1 MGEMIKLSVDGRD
14 MEVESGTT
22 LLDVAAMVQKDYDSP
37 ILLAQYNSR
46 LAELF
51 RKVIEPG
58 TVRFLTL
65 TDDNARKAYRRS
77 LVFLMQRAIDLVCGG
92 ELMDVRVMFS
102 VGEGYF
108 CLPPVDEQGRQHPVT
123 EEFLADLKQ
132 KMNELVDRN
141 LPIRKRIMKTFAA
154 AKMFHDEGQYD
165 KERLLCY
172 RNSSN
177 INIYELDGIHD
188 YFYGYMVPS
197 TGVLTEFDILPY
209 QDGFILQFTRKGQKE
224 LVPYREYPKLFG
236 TLKHATDWS
245 DTMGIATVGA
255 LNDAI
260 AGGRSRELILLQE
273 ALMEERIGAL
283 ARDIIASGDRKFVMI
298 AGPSSSGKTT
308 FSHRLSTQLL
318 ARGHHT
324 HPIPLDMYYKNRDEM
339 PLDEFG
345 KKDFEALEGLDI
357 ERFNEDMTRL
367 LKGEEVELP
376 IFNFTTGK
384 RELHGKRLQIKQG
397 DLLVIEGIHGLNDKL
412 SYSLPAESKFKI
424 YISAL
429 TQLAIDE
436 HNPLSTTD
444 GRLIRRIV
452 RDARTRGTKARGTI
466 AMWQSV
472 RRGEERNIFP
482 FQEEAD
488 VMFNSAL
495 IYEMSVLKLYAE
507 PLLYA
512 IRPDSEEYVEAK
524 RLCKLFSYFLPMPT
538 ELIAQNSL
546 LREFIG
552 GSCYHV

>member
-1 MGEMIKLSVDGRD
+1 MQKMITLSVDGRN
-14 MEVESGTT
+14 MEVPEGTT
-22 LLDVAAMVQKDYDSP
+22 LLELAEQVKSNYDGA

-51 RKVIEPG
+51 RTITEPG
-58 TVRFLTL
+58 SVKFFTL
-65 TDDNARKAYRRS
+65 RDDNARKAYRRS
-77 LVFLMQRAIDLVCGG
+77 LVFLMQRAIDLVYEGQW
-92 ELMDVRVMFS
+92 MDVRVLFS

-108 CLPPVDEQGRQHPVT
+108 CLPPVDAEGKPYPVT
-123 EEFLADLKQ
+123 EEFLEKVKN
-132 KMNELVDRN
+132 KMNELVAQN
-141 LPIRKRIMKTFAA
+141 IPIRKQVMKTFEAA
-154 AKMFHDEGQYD
+154 RMFHDEGQHY
-165 KERLLCY
+165 KERLLRY

-197 TGVLTEFDILPY
+197 TGVLTEFNLLAY
-209 QDGFILQFTRKGQKE
+209 KDGFILQFTRKGQKE
-224 LVPYREYPKLFG
+224 IVPYQEYPKLYT
-236 TLKHATDWS
+236 TLKLASDWS
-245 DTMGIATVGA
+245 DKMGIATVGA

-260 AGGRSRELILLQE
+260 AAGRSRDLILLQE
-273 ALMEERIGAL
+273 ALMEERIGSL
-283 ARDIIASGDRKFVMI
+283 AKDIIENGERKFVMI

-308 FSHRLSTQLL
+308 FSHRLSTQLM
-318 ARGHHT
+318 ARGYHT

-345 KKDFEALEGLDI
+345 EKDFEALEGLDI

-376 IFNFTTGK
+376 IFNFKTGK
-384 RELHGKRLQIKQG
+384 REPNGRMLKIQKD
-397 DLLVIEGIHGLNDKL
+397 DLLIIEGIHGLNDKL
-412 SYSLPAESKFKI
+412 SYSLPVESKYRI

-452 RDARTRGTKARGTI
+452 RDARTRGTEAEGTI
-466 AMWQSV
+466 AMWKSV
-472 RRGEERNIFP
+472 RRGEEKNIFP

-488 VMFNSAL
+488 VIFNSAL

-512 IRPDSEEYVEAK
+512 IKPDSEVYVEAK
-524 RLCKLFSYFLPMPT
+524 RLHKMFSYFLPMPT
-538 ELIAQNSL
+538 ELIGKNSL
-546 LREFIG
+546 IREFIG